1 MREFSVERHYRDM
14 RVTSIYEGTSQLQIV
29 AATGGLLG
37 HSLDALLDD
46 WAAQDYGPE
55 QAALKHQVKEATALL
70 NRSIDHL
77 KEQDDRALIDYY
89 AQDLADMA
97 LYVLTGWLALR
108 DGRSTERKRE
118 LAQIHITEA
127 LSKFRGKMALI
138 QALDPT
144 PMTAKEGILA
154 ASE

>member
-1 MREFSVERHYRDM
+1 
-14 RVTSIYEGTSQLQIV
+14 V

-37 HSLDALLDD
+37 YSLDTLFDE

-55 QAALKHQVKEATALL
+55 QAALAKQVKEATALL

-97 LYVLTGWLALR
+97 IQVLTSWLALQ
-108 DGRSTERKRE
+108 DGRATKRKRE
-118 LAQIHITEA
+118 LAQIYITER
-127 LSKFRGKMALI
+127 LSDFRGKMTKI

-144 PMTAKEGILA
+144 PVSAREGIL
-154 ASE
+154 SETL